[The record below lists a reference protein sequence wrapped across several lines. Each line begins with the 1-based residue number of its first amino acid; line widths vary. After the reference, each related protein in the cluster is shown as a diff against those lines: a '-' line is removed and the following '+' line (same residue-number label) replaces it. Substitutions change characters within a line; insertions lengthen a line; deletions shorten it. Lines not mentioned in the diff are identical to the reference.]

1 MDSQHSDFPPEDREP
16 SSPVQHQHDDRQG
29 ESEGHAGQGAD
40 SAMKQMRVW
49 EQRRA
54 SNSGGKGRQGP
65 N

>member
-1 MDSQHSDFPPEDREP
+1 MDSQHDDFPPEDRDAAA
-16 SSPVQHQHDDRQG
+16 PVQHERPGD
-29 ESEGHAGQGAD
+29 SEGHAGQGAD

-65 N
+65 G

>member
-1 MDSQHSDFPPEDREP
+1 MDSQQQSDSSPEDCEASQPGQEQERRP
-16 SSPVQHQHDDRQG
+16 

-54 SNSGGKGRQGP
+54 SQSAGKGRQGP